1 MNNNVPTLQLKT
13 GTIITLKPLC
23 PEYSRLTS
31 LGDNHEPDLSNYN
44 CFPL

>member
-1 MNNNVPTLQLKT
+1 MNSHEPALQLKT

-23 PEYSRLTS
+23 PEYRCLTS
-31 LGDNHEPDLSNYN
+31 LGDNHELDLSNYN

>member
-1 MNNNVPTLQLKT
+1 MNNHEPTLQLKT

-23 PEYSRLTS
+23 PEYSCLTS